1 MDRELNQPVGA
12 QARARM
18 RMLVRGFG
26 HVRLMEESEL
36 RVQMSAY
43 LHTPA
48 DAAARR
54 MLDSPET
61 YRRWAV
67 EHDRLMHTI
76 SDLGRLVEQV
86 TALRKTVFALVHRR
100 AVFEYLREAQVTG
113 DRRRRVLALFY
124 GCRDYADAVLREH
137 GNYVRYSSSYLCTHH
152 LGEHLMHDAAFC
164 EPLLLYEE
172 WYAEYFRAYCDTEL
186 AETEQEKEAG
196 VALDALRPLLKH
208 RLAEARQAILAMP
221 QSPDREWREV
231 EIRKPNG
238 DTQRMRAIFG
248 KH

>member
-1 MDRELNQPVGA
+1 
-12 QARARM
+12 
-18 RMLVRGFG
+18 MLIRGFG
-26 HVRLMEESEL
+26 HARLMEESESRL
-36 RVQMSAY
+36 QMSAY

-54 MLDSPET
+54 MLECPEA
-61 YRRWAV
+61 YRRWEV

-76 SDLGRLVEQV
+76 ADRARLFEQV

-113 DRRRRVLALFY
+113 DKRRRALALFY
-124 GCRDYADAVLREH
+124 GCRDYTDAVLREH

-152 LGEHLMHDAAFC
+152 LGEHLMNDAAFY
-164 EPLLLYEE
+164 EPLMLYEE
-172 WYAEYFRAYCDTEL
+172 WYAEYFRAYCDSEL
-186 AETEQEKEAG
+186 ADSEQEKESSI
-196 VALDALRPLLKH
+196 ALDSLKPLLKH

-221 QSPDREWREV
+221 QSPDRVWREV